1 MNKFDQRNLHRP
13 LYMTSIICY
22 IITWLIHLI
31 FFLSFFLPNSLR
43 SMTLPRI
50 RALDAGSHCSSLPS
64 SVQGSREYLPPP
76 RRHEPQL
83 IPSVPYLSPLVL
95 RKEVENVIEN
105 EGEVCLRSQEFV
117 TQHPIIFW
125 NLVSVIYFVSS

>member
-1 MNKFDQRNLHRP
+1 MIF
-13 LYMTSIICY
+13 CY
-22 IITWLIHLI
+22 HY
-31 FFLSFFLPNSLR
+31 SLR

-50 RALDAGSHCSSLPS
+50 RAIDEGSCSSLPS
-64 SVQGSREYLPPP
+64 SVRGSREYLPPP
-76 RRHEPQL
+76 RRDRDPEP
-83 IPSVPYLSPLVL
+83 ISVPYLSPLVL

-125 NLVSVIYFVSS
+125 NLVSERGKMVNCEFRLLN